1 MNWKKSFTRSKSK
14 KEGFSWWI
22 WWKRRVFTV
31 KFGCNVVKKKT
42 WWKPGEIHKLGEIT
56 VKLPKLG
63 ENLVKFRNLVKT
75 GWKLREIF
83 KPGENFVK
91 YINLVKTWWKLG
103 EFQKLG
109 ENLVK
114 NINLVKTWWKLG
126 EFQKLGE
133 KLGLGEN
140 LVNFLNLVK
149 SWWIS
154 QTWWKF
160 SETSNNSIN
169 FVKKC
174 RKQNKNC

>member
-1 MNWKKSFTRSKSK
+1 MVNLVKKKSFH
-14 KEGFSWWI
+14 
-22 WWKRRVFTV
+22 
-31 KFGCNVVKKKT
+31 
-42 WWKPGEIHKLGEIT
+42 GEIWMQCCGK
-56 VKLPKLG
+56 K
-63 ENLVKFRNLVKT
+63 NLVKT
-75 GWKLREIF
+75 WWNF
-83 KPGENFVK
+83 KPGDNLVK

-174 RKQNKNC
+174 RKQNKNGEHLVKT